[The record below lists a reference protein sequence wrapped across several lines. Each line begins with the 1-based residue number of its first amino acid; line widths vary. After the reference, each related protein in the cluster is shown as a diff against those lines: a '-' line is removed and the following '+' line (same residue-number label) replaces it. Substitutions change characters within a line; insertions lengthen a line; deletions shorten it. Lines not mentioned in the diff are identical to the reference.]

1 MTTATDSSGRA
12 EVCDRTRR
20 ICRVCWYGPMC
31 GPFYGIE
38 RVSID
43 EERPCP
49 CSCHRDRGAAEP
61 NAISPDVSAVM
72 ETGSRYG
79 LVCHSSGRIGMNETT
94 ARCAVCGE
102 DPHWHDIKKH
112 DAAVADATVARD
124 AVVTALT
131 AERDHWAKR
140 HDELQYR
147 IEDLVNERD
156 GARRDVRALAE
167 ALRSC
172 TKAGLVL
179 QQAVGR
185 LSGPLLEELGLMLE
199 WEIACLKHGQAM
211 EVLNAV
217 EGPRG
222 SAREPTTTP
231 AGEP

>member
-49 CSCHRDRGAAEP
+49 CSCHR
-61 NAISPDVSAVM
+61 
-72 ETGSRYG
+72 
-79 LVCHSSGRIGMNETT
+79 SSGRIGMNETT